1 MCHDPPSFADGRTY
15 TDSSWS
21 VRQVGV
27 QKIDEKEAT
36 FRYSSIAGYWVYGG
50 NPIFVKY
57 KLFEIPKRFLVY
69 VDIYR

>member
-36 FRYSSIAGYWVYGG
+36 FRYSSIAVYSVYGG
-50 NPIFVKY
+50 NQNIRK
-57 KLFEIPKRFLVY
+57 I
-69 VDIYR
+69 